1 MKRLLQLLNFPL
13 LFLAA
18 SAAAQTPAMPPS
30 GTNTNVEVDP
40 IRCWWRTSAGFV
52 RTGETFDLSLTCAAL
67 ENEAVQVTPDES
79 RLGATVIQMT
89 PFEVVGGSHPAD
101 LRSGSRRF
109 FQYQY
114 TLRIISPDAIGKDV
128 SLPPL
133 VIHYAVKRRVAAST
147 AVKGRDL
154 VYVLPR
160 QSIRVASMVPA
171 DAVDI
176 RDAAGEDFGSVESIE
191 FRSSVLEIVALTSV
205 GFGALITVIVL
216 VGYAHRTT
224 RRTPADGHL
233 LPTRGIVGAAARELK
248 AVRGERDQQGWNEA
262 LAGRALAATR
272 IAAACAIGRNASQR
286 LAGSAT
292 TREGRLVV
300 PGPMRG
306 KPTSLSSSMTPGD
319 LANAIGQTATAD
331 PGKAQVLQA
340 LRDALATF
348 SNTQYGRPAAIDQT
362 SLDGA
367 LSGAIAAAGR
377 VKGEHAWLKTVL
389 RQMRS
394 GGAAVETQA

>member
-1 MKRLLQLLNFPL
+1 VTRLLLLFPL
-13 LFLAA
+13 LFAAA

-30 GTNTNVEVDP
+30 GTTATVEVDP

-52 RTGETFDLSLTCAAL
+52 RIGETFDLSLTCAAL
-67 ENEAVQVTPDES
+67 ENEAVQVIPDES
-79 RLGATVIQMT
+79 RLAPAVIQMA
-89 PFEVVGGSHPAD
+89 PFDVVGGSHPAD

-128 SLPPL
+128 SLPAV
-133 VIHYAVKRRVAAST
+133 VIHYTINSRVAAST

-154 VYVLPR
+154 VYLLPK

-176 RDAAGEDFGSVESIE
+176 RDAAGEDFGTVESLD
-191 FRSSVLEIVALTSV
+191 FRSRVLEIVALTSV
-205 GFGALITVIVL
+205 AFGVLVMAIVL
-216 VGYAHRTT
+216 VGYARRDA
-224 RRTPADGHL
+224 RRTPADERL
-233 LPTRGIVGAAARELK
+233 VPTRGIVRAAASELA
-248 AVRGERDQQGWNEA
+248 AVQRERDQQGWNET

-272 IAAACAIGRNASQR
+272 IAAACAIGRNPNQR

-292 TREGRLVV
+292 TSEGRLVV
-300 PGPMRG
+300 PGPLRG
-306 KPTSLSSSMTPGD
+306 KPRLLSSAMTPAD
-319 LANAIGQTATAD
+319 LAPASGQHSTDD
-331 PGKAQVLQA
+331 PGRAHMLEV
-340 LRDALATF
+340 LRDALVTF
-348 SNTQYGRPAAIDQT
+348 TSTQYGQQSALDQT
-362 SLDGA
+362 SLDSA

-377 VKGEHAWLKTVL
+377 VKGEHTWLKTFFRQL
-389 RQMRS
+389 RA